1 MTLRRAFNPFE
12 ELLKI
17 QRELERLARL
27 GFPVE
32 ENLERVMESKAK
44 MLMPLEVYETPT
56 ELVVKVELPGVKK
69 EDVDITIRDNYLVI
83 RAEKKEEKEEEKQ
96 HVHVVERVYGTFER
110 VIPLPA
116 DVDTDNAKASFK
128 DGVLEI
134 RFPKKS
140 ATKEKKITIE

>member
-32 ENLERVMESKAK
+32 ENLERIMESKAK

-56 ELVVKVELPGVKK
+56 ELVVKVELPGVKRRMS
-69 EDVDITIRDNYLVI
+69 I
-83 RAEKKEEKEEEKQ
+83 
-96 HVHVVERVYGTFER
+96 
-110 VIPLPA
+110 
-116 DVDTDNAKASFK
+116 
-128 DGVLEI
+128 
-134 RFPKKS
+134 
-140 ATKEKKITIE
+140 

>member
-69 EDVDITIRDNYLVI
+69 ENVDITIRDNYLVI

>member
-32 ENLERVMESKAK
+32 ENLERIMESKAK

>member
-83 RAEKKEEKEEEKQ
+83 RAEKKEEKKEEKQ